1 MRQFK
6 IEISAQTEK
15 INYSKKCYNQ
25 WKLYSEKSCKKL
37 KVAKPY
43 LRHSILEQVKVAE
56 WGGDY
61 MKQAA
66 KVSRQPLCW
75 NPWKRYISFA
85 RKFVMAQIQA
95 SLHSSSPFSSVS
107 MLAHFHKI
115 LIQVGQPVKGERVLF

>member
-25 WKLYSEKSCKKL
+25 WKLYSEKNKL

-56 WGGDY
+56 WGVDY

-66 KVSRQPLCW
+66 KV
-75 NPWKRYISFA
+75 
-85 RKFVMAQIQA
+85 
-95 SLHSSSPFSSVS
+95 
-107 MLAHFHKI
+107 
-115 LIQVGQPVKGERVLF
+115 